1 MANEAKLREY
11 LKRVTADLHET
22 SERLRAVDEQN
33 HEPIAIVGMGCRYPG
48 GVRTPEALWRLV
60 ESGVDAV
67 TPFPA
72 DRGWDVENLYDP
84 DPDAHGKSYTR
95 EGGFLHDAGEFDG
108 GFFGISPREA
118 LAMDPQQRLLLEVAW
133 EAVERAG
140 IAADS
145 LKGSRTGVFTGVM
158 YHDYVSRLNG
168 VPEEVEA
175 FVGTGNHGSVVSGRI
190 AYTFGFEGPAVTVDT
205 ACSSSLVAM
214 HLAVQALRSG
224 ECTLALAGGVTV
236 MSSPDTFVGFS
247 RQRGLSPDGRC
258 KSFAA
263 AADGTGWS
271 EGAGLLL
278 LERLSDAQRN
288 GHPVLAVVRGTAVN
302 QDGASNG
309 LTAPHGPSQ
318 QRVIRQALANARLS
332 PADVDAVEAHG
343 TGTRLGDPIEAQ
355 ALLATYG
362 RDRAEDQ
369 PLWLGSI
376 KSNLGHTQAA
386 AGVAGV
392 IKMVM
397 AMRHG
402 VLPRT
407 LHVDEPSPH
416 VDWSAGA
423 VSLLREPRPWPRGSR
438 PLRAGVSSFGVSGT
452 NAHVIV
458 EAAPTAPQPAAG
470 TDAVAGPDP
479 LPWVVSAR
487 SAAALGAQADRLRSW
502 LAEHPDAAPAAVG
515 RALATGRS
523 VLEHRAVVLGADRDE
538 LVAGLGALADG
549 VPAAS
554 VRRGVASPTRVA
566 VLCTGQGA
574 QRVGMGRQLYAAF
587 PVFAAAFDAAC
598 AELDRHLDRPL
609 RAVLDGPAEVLDRTG
624 YAQAALF
631 AVEVAAYRLVESWGV
646 VPDFVAGHSVGEVAA
661 AHVAGVLSLPD
672 AARLVAARGTLMQ
685 ALPTGGAMVSIR
697 ATEAEVRQHLD
708 TVGGA
713 AGAGLAA
720 VNGPESVVVS
730 GDEDAVLAVAA
741 HFAALGRSTKRLRV
755 SHAFHSARMDPM
767 LDAFGDVLG
776 QLTFA
781 VPRIPVVSTVTGA
794 VLDPD
799 EVRSPAYWLRNV
811 RDTVRF
817 EAAVATLRELG
828 VGAYVEVGPGGVL
841 SALTQEIVGADHSV
855 CAPMLRA
862 DHDEAATALAAA
874 ATVWARGVP
883 VDWAALFDGPPAPVD
898 LPTYA
903 FQRERYWLLPLPQAA
918 DVTAAGLTPTGHP
931 LLGAVFRSAD
941 GDEVT
946 LTGRLSVESQPWL
959 AEHAVRDVVLFPG
972 TGFVELALRAGAE
985 VGADQLAELT
995 LQAPLVLP
1003 ETGGVDVQVAAERT
1017 GGEAWQVTVHA
1028 RRSGTD
1034 DLWVRHATGLLAPA
1048 PGDGGATLADW
1059 PPTGATA
1066 LDVSELTGRAA
1077 RAGFAYGPAFQGL
1090 RAAWRVGTDVYAEVA
1105 LPEPAAD
1112 GAGAYGLHPA
1122 LLDAAV
1128 QAVGLGIVDPG
1139 EARLPF
1145 AWSDVTLSAHG
1156 ADTLR
1161 VRLTPTGADTVAM
1174 LVADATG
1181 EPVARVGS
1189 LVLRPLP
1196 AGELTSGGSPWRR
1209 SLFRLDWPRHAGGV
1223 GAPDGTTWAV
1233 LGDRPA
1239 PLPSGVTADRHVDL
1253 DALCD
1258 AGVPDVVLY
1267 PVAGAAATG
1276 PGPVHDLLAEVLA
1289 VLQGW
1294 LAAERHTGGSRLVV
1308 LTSGAVAVDDDAD
1321 VADLAGAAVWGLLR
1335 SAQAE
1340 HPGRFLVVDLDDE
1353 ESSASALA
1361 GLLSADE
1368 PQAAVRDGVVR
1379 VPRLVAAPEPDAPA
1393 PALDPDGTVLVTGG
1407 TGALGALV
1415 ARHLVTRH
1423 GVRHLVLTNRRG
1435 PTAAGAA
1442 DLLADL
1448 ADLGATATVEACDAA
1463 DPDALAALLDRIDP
1477 AHPLTGV
1484 VHTAGVL
1491 ADRTLTSL
1499 TAGSLDEVLRPKV
1512 DAAAHLHEL
1521 TAAHGLALFVTYSSA
1536 AGVTGSP
1543 GQANYAAA
1551 NAFLDALAHRRR
1563 AAGLPAHSLAW
1574 GPWVESGGGMT
1585 AGLDRADTDR
1595 LARAGVRPLP
1605 EADGLALLD
1614 AALLTGLPTT
1624 VPMALDGPA
1633 LRAQAEAGTLPSV
1646 LRGLVRAPR
1655 RRAARSGPAETAAL
1669 AERLAGLDREE
1680 RAAALLRLVLDQVAA
1695 VLGYADAAAVEAG
1708 RPFTELGFDSLTA
1721 VELRNRLGVVTGLRL
1736 PATLVFDHPTP
1747 LALAEHLDAETGT
1760 AAGAPPAPVAAVA
1773 ALDEPIAIV
1782 GMSCRYPG
1790 GVRSPEQLWDL
1801 LVAGGDGITGFPADR
1816 GWDVD
1821 DLYDPS
1827 GARRGSSYAREG
1839 GFLADAG
1846 DFDATLFKISP
1857 HEALAMDPQQRLL
1870 LETAW
1875 EAIEDARIDP
1885 LALRGRPVGVFA
1897 GMMYHNHAAGLA
1909 DVPEALDGY
1918 LGVGTA
1924 SSVLSGRVA
1933 YSFGFEGPAVT
1944 VDTACS
1950 SSLVALH
1957 LAVQALRSGE
1967 CDLALAGGVT
1977 VMATPETFI
1986 DFSRQRGMAPDGRCK
2001 SFSDAADG
2009 TGWSEGVGVL
2019 LVQRLSDAR
2028 RDGRRV
2034 LAVVRGTAVNQDGA
2048 SNGLTAPNG
2057 PSQQRVIRQALANA
2071 RLGVADVDVVEAHG
2085 TGTTLGDPIEAQALL
2100 ATYGQDRDDR
2110 DALLLGSVKS
2120 NIGHTQAAA
2129 GVAGVIK
2136 MIMAMRYGTVPA
2148 TLHVDEPSS
2157 HVDWSSG
2164 AVELVTQAREWP
2176 GVGRARRAAVS
2187 SFGISGT
2194 NAHVII
2200 EQSEPEPA
2208 AASAAPVGLPVPW
2221 VVSGRSERGLAG
2233 QAGRLA
2239 SFVRDRSVSPVDVS
2253 WSLATTRAALEHRA
2267 VVWGSDADELV
2278 AGLSAVA
2285 EGGPAVSGVVSA
2297 GRRAVLFTGQGSQ
2310 RVGMGRELYDA
2321 FPVFAA
2327 SFDEV
2332 CARFDGL
2339 LPRALRE
2346 VVFAE
2351 AGSETAGLLEQTV
2364 FAQAGLF
2371 AVEVALWELLSS
2383 WGVRADYLAG
2393 HSIGEVTA
2401 AYVSGMLSLADACT
2415 LVAARGRL
2423 MQALPA
2429 GGVMAAVGASEEAVA
2444 ELISVSGAAVDIAA
2458 VNGPASVVVSGA
2470 GDEVAPV
2477 VAACRERGWRT
2488 KELAVSHA
2496 FHSRLMEP
2504 MLGEF
2509 ASVVAGLDWRSP
2521 RVPIVSNVTGAVAG
2535 AGEVTDP
2542 GYWVRH
2548 VRQPVRFADGVVALR
2563 ALGVDT
2569 FLEVG
2574 PDATLTAMVAEI
2586 VADAGVRR
2594 VPASRRERSEVA
2606 AVTAALGQLWV
2617 AGVPVDWAAY
2627 HGQTG
2632 ARPRVVDLPTYAFD
2646 HRRYWINAATRSYR
2660 PPAARR
2666 TAADEDFWRAI
2677 EAEDLT
2683 TLAESLAVDADAPL
2697 ADVLPALS
2705 TWRRRRDAEAALD
2718 SWRYRVAWQP
2728 LTDDAAR
2735 AEATDFLLVVPAD
2748 ADAAVTDWAA
2758 ALGAA
2763 GGRIVEVDA
2772 ACDRKRL
2779 AHDLAEASTGRDGD
2793 VLPVLS
2799 LLALDTR
2806 PYAGAASVPTGLAGT
2821 VALAQALGDAGI
2833 AARLWILTRG
2843 AVSVGSR
2850 DRHVDPVQAMA
2861 WGFGSVLRAEHPHRW
2876 GGLVDVPE
2884 QPDQGVVRMLR
2895 TLIAGTGR
2903 EDEVALR
2910 GTGGHA
2916 RRLVRATYGD
2926 TGTRRSWTPR
2936 GTVLITGGTGA
2947 LGGHVARTLAA
2958 EGAEHLLL
2966 VSRRGGEAP
2975 GATALAEE
2983 LAGLGARVTLA
2994 SCDVAD
3000 RAALAALLD
3009 SIPAEL
3015 PLSAVVHTAAALD
3028 DNVVDAVSVD
3038 QLATAL
3044 RAKVDAARN
3053 LDELTR
3059 GTDLSAFVLFS
3070 SLAGLMG
3077 AAGQTT
3083 YAPGNAF
3090 LDALAQ
3096 RRRAEG
3102 LPATSLAWGLW
3113 ADGGVS
3119 AGEFEQR
3126 LSRTG
3131 FGAMAPETAVRA
3143 LTRALDRDETYLV
3156 VADIDWA
3163 RVAAAG
3169 GRRPHPLVRDLLAEA
3184 GAAGAADAPV
3194 PAADLRL
3201 RLAGMSGAEQLRA
3214 LGELVRAEVAAVL
3227 GHESAERVAPDR
3239 AFQDLGFT
3247 SLAAV
3252 ELRNRL
3258 DAATGLALPTTLAF
3272 DYPNSAALA
3281 GHIHAELL
3289 GGQALPVPA
3298 ATGPVVG
3305 DDPIVIVGMGCRFPA
3320 GAESPEGLWDL
3331 LTAGADAMSDF
3342 PTNRHWDLESLAG
3355 TDSCVSRGAFLADA
3369 GGFDAEFFGISP
3381 REALAMDPQQRLLLE
3396 VAWEAFEDARI
3407 EPLALR
3413 GDRVGVFA
3421 GTNGQ
3426 DYETVVRQ
3434 AGEALAGFGATGASA
3449 SVLSGR
3455 VAYSFGFEGPA
3466 VTVDTACSS
3475 SLVAL
3480 HLAAQA
3486 LRSGE
3491 CDLALAGGVT
3501 VMATP
3506 GAFIEFSRQGG
3517 LSADGRCKA
3526 FAESADGTAWGEGV
3540 GVLVVQ
3546 RLSDARRDGRRVLA
3560 VVRGSAVNQDG
3571 ASNGLTAPNGPSQ
3584 QRVIRQALA
3593 SAGLSTADVDVVEAH
3608 GTGTSLGDPIEAQ
3621 ALLATYGQGRDV
3633 PLLLGSVKSN
3643 IGHTQAA
3650 AGVAGIIK
3658 MVLAMRH
3665 GMVPA
3670 TLHVDAP
3677 SSHVDWASGA
3687 VELVTESREWPGVE
3701 RPRRAGV
3708 SSFGISG
3715 TNAHVIIEQ
3724 PELAAEAAPLPGPA
3738 AASAAEPV
3746 AAEESVHPSGAEQRG
3761 EADRGGPADGLP
3773 VPAPVG
3779 LPVPWVVS
3787 GRSERGLAG
3796 QAARLASFV
3805 RDRSLSPVDVSWS
3818 LATTR
3823 AALEHRAVV
3832 WGSDVD
3838 ELAAGLA
3845 TVAEGRVSGVVSAG
3859 RRAVLFTGQGSQRVG
3874 MGRELY
3880 DAFPVFAVSFDEVC
3894 ARFDGLLPRAL
3905 REVVFAEPG
3914 TADGALLDQTVFAQA
3929 GLFAVEVA
3937 LWKLLSSWG
3946 VRADFLA
3953 GHSIGEVTAA
3963 YVSGM
3968 LSLAD
3973 ACTLV
3978 AARGRLMQALPAGG
3992 VMAAVGASEEAVA
4005 ELIGA
4010 SGAAVDV
4017 AAVNGPASVV
4027 VSGAAGE
4034 VASVVATARERGWR
4048 VKELAVSHA
4057 FHSRLMEPMLDEFR
4071 SVVAGLDWRVP
4082 RVAVV
4087 SNVTGAVADP
4097 LELVDPEYWVRHVRQ
4112 PVRFADGVVALRAL
4126 GVDTFLEVGPD
4137 ATLTAMV
4144 AEIVGDAGVRRVPAS
4159 RREQSEVAAVTAALG
4174 QLWVAGVPV
4183 DWAAYHGQTGAR
4195 PRVVDLPTYAF
4206 DHAWY
4211 WPEAAPAA
4219 RRDAHGEALDG
4230 RFWAAVESGDPDLVG
4245 GELGVGADEPF
4256 SAVLPKL
4263 AQWRRAAQ
4271 QRSTVDSWRYRVVW
4285 RRQDVTGTGNL
4296 TGSWLVLMVPG
4307 QEDHPLLAGLAER
4320 GAEVVPV
4327 VLDALDRDEVAR
4339 RLAGAVEAGQP
4350 VAGLVSLL
4358 SLAGA
4363 GVVEAL
4369 AVAQALATTEVQ
4381 GRLWWLTRGAVSVDD
4396 AEPLTDVVGAAVWGL
4411 GRVVGVEVP
4420 LRWGGLVD
4428 LPGLLDGGVWGRL
4441 CGVLS

>member
-133 EAVERAG
+133 ETVERAG
-140 IAADS
+140 LAVDS

-168 VPEEVEA
+168 VPQEVEA

-190 AYTFGFEGPAVTVDT
+190 SYTFGFEGPAVTVDT
-205 ACSSSLVAM
+205 ACSSSLVAL

-236 MSSPDTFVGFS
+236 MSSPDTFIGFS

-263 AADGTGWS
+263 TADGTGWS

-288 GHPVLAVVRGTAVN
+288 GHRVLAVVRGSAVN

-318 QRVIRQALANARLS
+318 QRVIRQALANARLA

-362 RDRAEDQ
+362 RDRADDQ

-423 VSLLREPRPWPRGSR
+423 VSLLREPRPWPSATR
-438 PLRAGVSSFGVSGT
+438 PMRAGVSSFGVSGT

-458 EAAPTAPQPAAG
+458 EAAPPAPQLA
-470 TDAVAGPDP
+470 TDAVTGPDP

-487 SAAALGAQADRLRSW
+487 SAVALGAQADRLRSW
-502 LAEHPDAAPAAVG
+502 LAEHPDATPAAVG

-523 VLEHRAVVLGADRDE
+523 VLEHRAVLLGADRDE
-538 LVAGLGALADG
+538 LLAGLGALADG

-554 VRRGVASPTRVA
+554 VRRGVAGPTRVA

-574 QRVGMGRQLYAAF
+574 QRVGMGQRLYAAF
-587 PVFAAAFDAAC
+587 PAFAEAFDAAC
-598 AELDRHLDRPL
+598 AELDKHLDQPL
-609 RAVLDGPAEVLDRTG
+609 RGVLDGPADVLDRTG

-661 AHVAGVLSLPD
+661 AHIAGVLSLPD

-697 ATEAEVRQHLD
+697 ATEAEVHAHLA
-708 TVGGA
+708 TVAGT
-713 AGAGLAA
+713 AGARLAA

-741 HFAALGRSTKRLRV
+741 HFAALGRSTRRLRV

-776 QLTFA
+776 QLAFA
-781 VPRIPVVSTVTGA
+781 APRIPVVSTVTGA
-794 VLDPD
+794 VLDPE
-799 EVRSPAYWLRNV
+799 EVCSPAYWLRNV

-817 EAAVATLRELG
+817 DAAVTTLRELG

-841 SALTQEIVGADHSV
+841 CALTQEIVGADQAV
-855 CAPMLRA
+855 CVPVLRA
-862 DHDEAATALAAA
+862 EHDEATSALAAA
-874 ATVWARGVP
+874 ATLWTRGVP
-883 VDWAALFDGPPAPVD
+883 VNWAPLFAGPPVPVD

-903 FQRERYWLLPLPQAA
+903 FQRERYWLLPLPQPA

-946 LTGRLSVESQPWL
+946 LTGRLSVETQPWL
-959 AEHAVRDVVLFPG
+959 ADHALRDVVLLPG
-972 TGFVELALRAGAE
+972 TGFVELALQAGAE
-985 VGADQLAELT
+985 VGAERLAELT

-1003 ETGGVDVQVAAERT
+1003 ETGGVDVQVAAERA
-1017 GGEAWQVTVHA
+1017 GGGAWQLTVHA
-1028 RRSGTD
+1028 RRAGTD
-1034 DLWVRHATGLLAPA
+1034 DIWVRHATGLLTPEPDEDTGTPA
-1048 PGDGGATLADW
+1048 QW
-1059 PPTGATA
+1059 PPSDATS
-1066 LDVSELTGRAA
+1066 LDVSELAGRAA
-1077 RAGFAYGPAFQGL
+1077 RAGFAYGPAFSGL

-1105 LPEPAAD
+1105 LPEPAAGD
-1112 GAGAYGLHPA
+1112 AGGYGLHPA

-1128 QAVGLGIVDPG
+1128 QAVGFGIVDPG
-1139 EARLPF
+1139 EARMPF

-1161 VRLTPTGADTVAM
+1161 VRLTPTGADTVSM

-1181 EPVARVGS
+1181 APVARIGS

-1196 AGELTSGGSPWRR
+1196 AGELTAGASPWRR
-1209 SLFRLDWPRHAGGV
+1209 ALFRLDWPRYAGGV
-1223 GAPDGTTWAV
+1223 GAPDRTTWAV

-1239 PLPSGVTADRHVDL
+1239 PLPAGVTADRHADL
-1253 DALCD
+1253 AALCD

-1267 PVAGAAATG
+1267 QAAGAAATG

-1308 LTSGAVAVDDDAD
+1308 LTRGAVAVDVDAD

-1435 PTAAGAA
+1435 PAAAGAA

-1499 TAGSLDEVLRPKV
+1499 TPEALGEVLRPKV
-1512 DAAAHLHEL
+1512 DAATNLHDL
-1521 TAAHGLALFVTYSSA
+1521 TAGSRLALFVTYSSA

-1574 GPWVESGGGMT
+1574 GPWAESGGGMT

-1614 AALLTGLPTT
+1614 AALLTGLPAT
-1624 VPMALDGPA
+1624 VPMVLDGPA

-1669 AERLAGLDREE
+1669 TERLAGLDREE
-1680 RAAALLRLVLDQVAA
+1680 RAAALLRLVLDQVAT

-1721 VELRNRLGVVTGLRL
+1721 VELRNRLGAVTGLRL

-1747 LALAEHLDAETGT
+1747 LALADHLDAETGT
-1760 AAGAPPAPVAAVA
+1760 GADAQATPVAAVA

-1816 GWDVD
+1816 GWDVA

-1846 DFDATLFKISP
+1846 DFDASLFKISP

-2136 MIMAMRYGTVPA
+2136 MVLAMRYGTVPA

-2176 GVGRARRAAVS
+2176 GAGRARRAAVS

-2200 EQSEPEPA
+2200 EQAEPEHA

-2221 VVSGRSERGLAG
+2221 MLSGRSERGLAG
-2233 QAGRLA
+2233 QAARLA
-2239 SFVRDRSVSPVDVS
+2239 SFVRERSGLAVADVS

-2267 VVWGSDADELV
+2267 VVWGSDVDELA

-2285 EGGPAVSGVVSA
+2285 EGRLSGVVSA

-2321 FPVFAA
+2321 FPVFASA
-2327 SFDEV
+2327 FDEV

-2339 LPRALRE
+2339 LPRALRD

-2351 AGSETAGLLEQTV
+2351 TGSETAALLDQTV

-2383 WGVRADYLAG
+2383 WGVRADFVAG

-2401 AYVSGMLSLADACT
+2401 AYVSGVLSLSDACT

-2444 ELISVSGAAVDIAA
+2444 ELIGVTGAAVDVAA

-2470 GDEVAPV
+2470 VGEVASV
-2477 VAACRERGWRT
+2477 VAACRERGWRV

-2504 MLGEF
+2504 MLEEF
-2509 ASVVAGLDWRSP
+2509 RSVVAGLDWRVP
-2521 RVPIVSNVTGAVAG
+2521 RVAVVSNVTGSVA
-2535 AGEVTDP
+2535 DP
-2542 GYWVRH
+2542 LELVDPEYWVRH
-2548 VRQPVRFADGVVALR
+2548 VRQPVRFADGVAALR

-2594 VPASRRERSEVA
+2594 VPASRRDQSELA
-2606 AVTAALGQLWV
+2606 AVTAAV
-2617 AGVPVDWAAY
+2617 
-2627 HGQTG
+2627 
-2632 ARPRVVDLPTYAFD
+2632 
-2646 HRRYWINAATRSYR
+2646 
-2660 PPAARR
+2660 
-2666 TAADEDFWRAI
+2666 
-2677 EAEDLT
+2677 
-2683 TLAESLAVDADAPL
+2683 
-2697 ADVLPALS
+2697 
-2705 TWRRRRDAEAALD
+2705 RRDAEAALD

-2735 AEATDFLLVVPAD
+2735 AEATDFLL
-2748 ADAAVTDWAA
+2748 
-2758 ALGAA
+2758 
-2763 GGRIVEVDA
+2763 
-2772 ACDRKRL
+2772 
-2779 AHDLAEASTGRDGD
+2779 
-2793 VLPVLS
+2793 
-2799 LLALDTR
+2799 
-2806 PYAGAASVPTGLAGT
+2806 
-2821 VALAQALGDAGI
+2821 
-2833 AARLWILTRG
+2833 
-2843 AVSVGSR
+2843 
-2850 DRHVDPVQAMA
+2850 
-2861 WGFGSVLRAEHPHRW
+2861 
-2876 GGLVDVPE
+2876 
-2884 QPDQGVVRMLR
+2884 
-2895 TLIAGTGR
+2895 
-2903 EDEVALR
+2903 
-2910 GTGGHA
+2910 
-2916 RRLVRATYGD
+2916 
-2926 TGTRRSWTPR
+2926 
-2936 GTVLITGGTGA
+2936 
-2947 LGGHVARTLAA
+2947 
-2958 EGAEHLLL
+2958 
-2966 VSRRGGEAP
+2966 
-2975 GATALAEE
+2975 
-2983 LAGLGARVTLA
+2983 
-2994 SCDVAD
+2994 
-3000 RAALAALLD
+3000 
-3009 SIPAEL
+3009 
-3015 PLSAVVHTAAALD
+3015 
-3028 DNVVDAVSVD
+3028 
-3038 QLATAL
+3038 
-3044 RAKVDAARN
+3044 
-3053 LDELTR
+3053 
-3059 GTDLSAFVLFS
+3059 
-3070 SLAGLMG
+3070 
-3077 AAGQTT
+3077 
-3083 YAPGNAF
+3083 
-3090 LDALAQ
+3090 
-3096 RRRAEG
+3096 
-3102 LPATSLAWGLW
+3102 
-3113 ADGGVS
+3113 
-3119 AGEFEQR
+3119 
-3126 LSRTG
+3126 
-3131 FGAMAPETAVRA
+3131 
-3143 LTRALDRDETYLV
+3143 
-3156 VADIDWA
+3156 
-3163 RVAAAG
+3163 
-3169 GRRPHPLVRDLLAEA
+3169 
-3184 GAAGAADAPV
+3184 
-3194 PAADLRL
+3194 
-3201 RLAGMSGAEQLRA
+3201 
-3214 LGELVRAEVAAVL
+3214 
-3227 GHESAERVAPDR
+3227 
-3239 AFQDLGFT
+3239 
-3247 SLAAV
+3247 
-3252 ELRNRL
+3252 
-3258 DAATGLALPTTLAF
+3258 
-3272 DYPNSAALA
+3272 
-3281 GHIHAELL
+3281 
-3289 GGQALPVPA
+3289 
-3298 ATGPVVG
+3298 
-3305 DDPIVIVGMGCRFPA
+3305 
-3320 GAESPEGLWDL
+3320 
-3331 LTAGADAMSDF
+3331 
-3342 PTNRHWDLESLAG
+3342 
-3355 TDSCVSRGAFLADA
+3355 
-3369 GGFDAEFFGISP
+3369 
-3381 REALAMDPQQRLLLE
+3381 
-3396 VAWEAFEDARI
+3396 
-3407 EPLALR
+3407 
-3413 GDRVGVFA
+3413 
-3421 GTNGQ
+3421 
-3426 DYETVVRQ
+3426 
-3434 AGEALAGFGATGASA
+3434 
-3449 SVLSGR
+3449 
-3455 VAYSFGFEGPA
+3455 
-3466 VTVDTACSS
+3466 
-3475 SLVAL
+3475 
-3480 HLAAQA
+3480 
-3486 LRSGE
+3486 
-3491 CDLALAGGVT
+3491 
-3501 VMATP
+3501 
-3506 GAFIEFSRQGG
+3506 
-3517 LSADGRCKA
+3517 
-3526 FAESADGTAWGEGV
+3526 
-3540 GVLVVQ
+3540 
-3546 RLSDARRDGRRVLA
+3546 
-3560 VVRGSAVNQDG
+3560 
-3571 ASNGLTAPNGPSQ
+3571 
-3584 QRVIRQALA
+3584 
-3593 SAGLSTADVDVVEAH
+3593 
-3608 GTGTSLGDPIEAQ
+3608 
-3621 ALLATYGQGRDV
+3621 
-3633 PLLLGSVKSN
+3633 
-3643 IGHTQAA
+3643 
-3650 AGVAGIIK
+3650 
-3658 MVLAMRH
+3658 
-3665 GMVPA
+3665 
-3670 TLHVDAP
+3670 
-3677 SSHVDWASGA
+3677 
-3687 VELVTESREWPGVE
+3687 
-3701 RPRRAGV
+3701 
-3708 SSFGISG
+3708 
-3715 TNAHVIIEQ
+3715 
-3724 PELAAEAAPLPGPA
+3724 
-3738 AASAAEPV
+3738 
-3746 AAEESVHPSGAEQRG
+3746 
-3761 EADRGGPADGLP
+3761 
-3773 VPAPVG
+3773 
-3779 LPVPWVVS
+3779 
-3787 GRSERGLAG
+3787 
-3796 QAARLASFV
+3796 
-3805 RDRSLSPVDVSWS
+3805 
-3818 LATTR
+3818 
-3823 AALEHRAVV
+3823 
-3832 WGSDVD
+3832 
-3838 ELAAGLA
+3838 
-3845 TVAEGRVSGVVSAG
+3845 
-3859 RRAVLFTGQGSQRVG
+3859 
-3874 MGRELY
+3874 
-3880 DAFPVFAVSFDEVC
+3880 
-3894 ARFDGLLPRAL
+3894 
-3905 REVVFAEPG
+3905 
-3914 TADGALLDQTVFAQA
+3914 
-3929 GLFAVEVA
+3929 
-3937 LWKLLSSWG
+3937 
-3946 VRADFLA
+3946 
-3953 GHSIGEVTAA
+3953 
-3963 YVSGM
+3963 
-3968 LSLAD
+3968 
-3973 ACTLV
+3973 
-3978 AARGRLMQALPAGG
+3978 
-3992 VMAAVGASEEAVA
+3992 
-4005 ELIGA
+4005 
-4010 SGAAVDV
+4010 
-4017 AAVNGPASVV
+4017 
-4027 VSGAAGE
+4027 
-4034 VASVVATARERGWR
+4034 
-4048 VKELAVSHA
+4048 
-4057 FHSRLMEPMLDEFR
+4057 
-4071 SVVAGLDWRVP
+4071 
-4082 RVAVV
+4082 
-4087 SNVTGAVADP
+4087 
-4097 LELVDPEYWVRHVRQ
+4097 
-4112 PVRFADGVVALRAL
+4112 
-4126 GVDTFLEVGPD
+4126 
-4137 ATLTAMV
+4137 
-4144 AEIVGDAGVRRVPAS
+4144 
-4159 RREQSEVAAVTAALG
+4159 
-4174 QLWVAGVPV
+4174 
-4183 DWAAYHGQTGAR
+4183 
-4195 PRVVDLPTYAF
+4195 
-4206 DHAWY
+4206 
-4211 WPEAAPAA
+4211 
-4219 RRDAHGEALDG
+4219 
-4230 RFWAAVESGDPDLVG
+4230 
-4245 GELGVGADEPF
+4245 
-4256 SAVLPKL
+4256 
-4263 AQWRRAAQ
+4263 
-4271 QRSTVDSWRYRVVW
+4271 
-4285 RRQDVTGTGNL
+4285 
-4296 TGSWLVLMVPG
+4296 
-4307 QEDHPLLAGLAER
+4307 
-4320 GAEVVPV
+4320 
-4327 VLDALDRDEVAR
+4327 
-4339 RLAGAVEAGQP
+4339 
-4350 VAGLVSLL
+4350 
-4358 SLAGA
+4358 
-4363 GVVEAL
+4363 
-4369 AVAQALATTEVQ
+4369 
-4381 GRLWWLTRGAVSVDD
+4381 
-4396 AEPLTDVVGAAVWGL
+4396 
-4411 GRVVGVEVP
+4411 
-4420 LRWGGLVD
+4420 
-4428 LPGLLDGGVWGRL
+4428 
-4441 CGVLS
+4441 

>member
-423 VSLLREPRPWPRGSR
+423 VSLLREPRPWPRGTR
-438 PLRAGVSSFGVSGT
+438 TLRAGVSSFGVSGT

-458 EAAPTAPQPAAG
+458 EAAPPAPQPAAG

-598 AELDRHLDRPL
+598 AELDKHLDRPV

-697 ATEAEVRQHLD
+697 ATEAEVRAHLD
-708 TVGGA
+708 TAGEA

-781 VPRIPVVSTVTGA
+781 APRIPVVSTVTGA
-794 VLDPD
+794 LLDPD

-841 SALTQEIVGADHSV
+841 SALTQEIVGADQAV

-903 FQRERYWLLPLPQAA
+903 FQRERYWLLPLPQPA

-985 VGADQLAELT
+985 VGADRLAELT

-1003 ETGGVDVQVAAERT
+1003 ETGGVDVQVAAERA
-1017 GGEAWQVTVHA
+1017 GGEAWQLTVHA

-1090 RAAWRVGTDVYAEVA
+1090 RAAWRVGADVFAEVA

-1112 GAGAYGLHPA
+1112 EADAYGLHPA

-1145 AWSDVTLSAHG
+1145 SWSDVTLSAHG

-1174 LVADATG
+1174 LVADAAG

-1223 GAPDGTTWAV
+1223 AAPDGTTWAV

-1239 PLPSGVTADRHVDL
+1239 PLPAGVTADRHADL

-1379 VPRLVAAPEPDAPA
+1379 VSRLVAAPEPDAPA

-1415 ARHLVTRH
+1415 ARHLVARH

-1435 PTAAGAA
+1435 PAAAGAA

-1499 TAGSLDEVLRPKV
+1499 TAESLDEVLRPKV

-1521 TAAHGLALFVTYSSA
+1521 TAGHGLALFVTYSSA

-1595 LARAGVRPLP
+1595 LARAGVRPLS
-1605 EADGLALLD
+1605 EADGLALFD

-1669 AERLAGLDREE
+1669 TERLAGLDPEE

-1721 VELRNRLGVVTGLRL
+1721 VELRNRLGAVTGLRL

-1760 AAGAPPAPVAAVA
+1760 AAGAPPVPVAAVA

-2164 AVELVTQAREWP
+2164 AVELVTRAREWP
-2176 GVGRARRAAVS
+2176 GAGRARRAAVS

-2200 EQSEPEPA
+2200 EQAEPEPA
-2208 AASAAPVGLPVPW
+2208 AVSAAAVGLPVPW

-2233 QAGRLA
+2233 QAARLA
-2239 SFVRDRSVSPVDVS
+2239 SFVRDRGLSPADVS

-2278 AGLSAVA
+2278 IGLSAVA
-2285 EGGPAVSGVVSA
+2285 DGRSSGVVSA
-2297 GRRAVLFTGQGSQ
+2297 GRQAVLFTGQGSQ
-2310 RVGMGRELYDA
+2310 RAGMGRELYDA

-2327 SFDEV
+2327 SFDAV
-2332 CARFDGL
+2332 CAEIDPH

-2351 AGSETAGLLEQTV
+2351 AGSEAAALLDQTV

-2383 WGVRADYLAG
+2383 WGVRADFLAG

-2401 AYVSGMLSLADACT
+2401 AYVSGMLSLPDACT

-2429 GGVMAAVGASEEAVA
+2429 GGVMAAVGAPESAVREIIGA
-2444 ELISVSGAAVDIAA
+2444 SGAAVDVAA

-2470 GDEVAPV
+2470 AGEVASV
-2477 VAACRERGWRT
+2477 VGACRERGWRT
-2488 KELAVSHA
+2488 KELSVSHA

-2504 MLGEF
+2504 MLDEF

-2521 RVPIVSNVTGAVAG
+2521 RVPIVSNVTGAVAD
-2535 AGEVTDP
+2535 AGEITDS

-2548 VRQPVRFADGVVALR
+2548 VRQPVRFADGVAALR
-2563 ALGVDT
+2563 AQGVDT

-2586 VADAGVRR
+2586 VADVAVRR
-2594 VPASRRERSEVA
+2594 VPASRRDQSEVA

-2632 ARPRVVDLPTYAFD
+2632 ARPQVVDLPTYAFD

-2660 PPAARR
+2660 LPAVRR

-2833 AARLWILTRG
+2833 TARLWIVTRG

-2895 TLIAGTGR
+2895 TLIAGTGQ

-2983 LAGLGARVTLA
+2983 LAGLGTRVTLA

-3143 LTRALDRDETYLV
+3143 LTRALHRDETYLV

-3320 GAESPEGLWDL
+3320 GAGSPEGLWDL
-3331 LTAGADAMSDF
+3331 LTAGADAMSEF

-3355 TDSCVSRGAFLADA
+3355 TDSYVSRGAFLADA

-3434 AGEALAGFGATGASA
+3434 AGESLAGFGATGASA

-3546 RLSDARRDGRRVLA
+3546 RLSDAQRDGRRVLA

-3608 GTGTSLGDPIEAQ
+3608 GTGTTLGDPIEAQ

-3658 MVLAMRH
+3658 MILAMRA
-3665 GMVPA
+3665 GVVPA

-3677 SSHVDWASGA
+3677 SSHVDWTSGA
-3687 VELVTESREWPGVE
+3687 VELVTESREWPGAG

-3724 PELAAEAAPLPGPA
+3724 PELAAEPAPQPVLGAA

-3746 AAEESVHPSGAEQRG
+3746 TAAESVHPSGAQLRG
-3761 EADRGGPADGLP
+3761 ETDRGGSADGVP
-3773 VPAPVG
+3773 VPAPAGGASVG

-3805 RDRSLSPVDVSWS
+3805 RSRSGLAVDVSWS

-3880 DAFPVFAVSFDEVC
+3880 DAFPVFAASFDEVC

-3914 TADGALLDQTVFAQA
+3914 SETAALLAQTVFAQA
-3929 GLFAVEVA
+3929 GLFAVEAA
-3937 LWKLLSSWG
+3937 LWELLASWG

-4005 ELIGA
+4005 ELIGV

-4034 VASVVATARERGWR
+4034 VATVVGACRERGWR
-4048 VKELAVSHA
+4048 VKELSVSHA

-4112 PVRFADGVVALRAL
+4112 PVRFADGVAALRAQ

-4144 AEIVGDAGVRRVPAS
+4144 AEVVADVAVRRVPAS
-4159 RREQSEVAAVTAALG
+4159 RRDQSEVAAVTAALG

-4195 PRVVDLPTYAF
+4195 PGVVDLPTYAF
-4206 DHAWY
+4206 DHTWY

-4245 GELGVGADEPF
+4245 GELGVGADEPL

-4285 RRQDVTGTGNL
+4285 RRQDVTGNENL

-4339 RLAGAVEAGQP
+4339 RLAGAVEAGKP

-4381 GRLWWLTRGAVSVDD
+4381 GQLWWLTRGAVSVDD

-4411 GRVVGVEVP
+4411 GRVVGLEVP

-4428 LPGLLDGGVWGRL
+4428 L
-4441 CGVLS
+4441 

>member
-133 EAVERAG
+133 ETVERAG

-168 VPEEVEA
+168 VPQEVEA

-190 AYTFGFEGPAVTVDT
+190 SYTFGFEGPAVTVDT
-205 ACSSSLVAM
+205 ACSSSLVAL

-236 MSSPDTFVGFS
+236 MSSPDTFIGFS

-263 AADGTGWS
+263 TADGTGWS

-288 GHPVLAVVRGTAVN
+288 GHRVLAVVRGSAVN

-318 QRVIRQALANARLS
+318 QRVIRQALANARLA

-362 RDRAEDQ
+362 RDRAADQ

-423 VSLLREPRPWPRGSR
+423 VSLLREPRPWPRGTR
-438 PLRAGVSSFGVSGT
+438 PMRAGVSSFGVSGT

-458 EAAPTAPQPAAG
+458 EAAPPASQPDAA
-470 TDAVAGPDP
+470 TDAVTGPDP

-502 LAEHPDAAPAAVG
+502 LAEHPDVAPAAVG
-515 RALATGRS
+515 RALAAGRS
-523 VLEHRAVVLGADRDE
+523 VLEHRAVLLGSDRDE
-538 LVAGLGALADG
+538 LLAGLGALADG

-574 QRVGMGRQLYAAF
+574 QRVGMGQRLYAAF
-587 PVFAAAFDAAC
+587 PAFAEAFDAAC
-598 AELDRHLDRPL
+598 AELDKHLDRPL
-609 RAVLDGPAEVLDRTG
+609 RGVLDGPADVLDRTG

-646 VPDFVAGHSVGEVAA
+646 VPDFVTGHSVGEVAA
-661 AHVAGVLSLPD
+661 AHIAGVLSLPD

-697 ATEAEVRQHLD
+697 ATEAEVRAHLD
-708 TVGGA
+708 TAGEST
-713 AGAGLAA
+713 GAGLAA

-741 HFAALGRSTKRLRV
+741 HFAALGRDTKRLRV

-781 VPRIPVVSTVTGA
+781 APRIPVVSTVTGA

-817 EAAVATLRELG
+817 AAAVTTLHELG

-841 SALTQEIVGADHSV
+841 SALTQETVGGDQTV

-862 DHDEAATALAAA
+862 GSDEAATALAAA

-883 VDWAALFDGPPAPVD
+883 VNWAALFDGPPVPVD

-903 FQRERYWLLPLPQAA
+903 FQRERYWLLPLPQPA

-959 AEHAVRDVVLFPG
+959 AEHAVRDVVLLPG

-985 VGADQLAELT
+985 VGADRLAELT

-1017 GGEAWQVTVHA
+1017 GGGAWQVTVHA
-1028 RRSGTD
+1028 RRAGTD
-1034 DLWVRHATGLLAPA
+1034 DLWVRHATGLLTPE
-1048 PGDGGATLADW
+1048 PGEDTGTLAQW
-1059 PPTGATA
+1059 PPSGATA

-1112 GAGAYGLHPA
+1112 DAGAYGLHPA

-1139 EARLPF
+1139 EARMPF
-1145 AWSDVTLSAHG
+1145 SWSDVTLSAHG

-1161 VRLTPTGADTVAM
+1161 VRLTPAGPDTVTM

-1181 EPVARVGS
+1181 EPVARIGA

-1196 AGELTSGGSPWRR
+1196 AGELAPGGSPWRR
-1209 SLFRLDWPRHAGGV
+1209 SLFRLDWVRHAIAD
-1223 GAPDGTTWAV
+1223 GAADGTTWAV

-1239 PLPSGVTADRHVDL
+1239 PLPSGLPAARYADL

-1258 AGVPDVVLY
+1258 AGVPDAVLF
-1267 PVAGAAATG
+1267 PVAGATG
-1276 PGPVHDLLAEVLA
+1276 PGAVHELLAEVLA

-1321 VADLAGAAVWGLLR
+1321 VTDLAGAAVWGLLR

-1340 HPGRFLVVDLDDE
+1340 HPGRFLVVDVDDE
-1353 ESSASALA
+1353 ENCAAALA
-1361 GLLSADE
+1361 GLLPADE

-1393 PALDPDGTVLVTGG
+1393 PALDPEGTVLVTGG
-1407 TGALGALV
+1407 TGALGTLT

-1423 GVRHLVLTNRRG
+1423 GVRHLVLTSRRG
-1435 PTAAGAA
+1435 ADADGAA

-1463 DPDALAALLDRIDP
+1463 DRTALAALLDRIDP

-1499 TAGSLDEVLRPKV
+1499 TPETLGDVLRPKV
-1512 DAAAHLHEL
+1512 DAAANLHEL
-1521 TAAHGLALFVTYSSA
+1521 TAGSRLALFVTYSSA

-1563 AAGLPAHSLAW
+1563 AAGLPALSLAW
-1574 GPWVESGGGMT
+1574 GPWAESGGGMT
-1585 AGLDRADTDR
+1585 AALDRADTDR
-1595 LARAGVRPLP
+1595 LARAGVRPIP
-1605 EADGLALLD
+1605 AGDGLALFD
-1614 AALLTGLPTT
+1614 AALLTGLPAT
-1624 VPMALDGPA
+1624 VPMVLDGPA

-1669 AERLAGLDREE
+1669 TERLAGLDREE

-1695 VLGYADAAAVEAG
+1695 VLGYADAAAIEAG

-1721 VELRNRLGVVTGLRL
+1721 VELRNRLGAVTGLRL

-1747 LALAEHLDAETGT
+1747 LALADHLDVETGT
-1760 AAGAPPAPVAAVA
+1760 DAGTPTTPVAALT

-1801 LVAGGDGITGFPADR
+1801 LVSGGDGITGFPADR

-1827 GARRGSSYAREG
+1827 GTRRGSSYAREG
-1839 GFLADAG
+1839 GFLVDAG
-1846 DFDATLFKISP
+1846 DFDADLFKISP

-1870 LETAW
+1870 LETSW

-1909 DVPEALDGY
+1909 DVPETLDGY

-2100 ATYGQDRDDR
+2100 ATYGQDRDEPF
-2110 DALLLGSVKS
+2110 LLGSVKS

-2129 GVAGVIK
+2129 GVAGIIK
-2136 MIMAMRYGTVPA
+2136 MILAMRHGVVPA
-2148 TLHVDEPSS
+2148 SLHVDTPSS

-2164 AVELVTQAREWP
+2164 AVELVTESRDWP
-2176 GVGRARRAAVS
+2176 AVGRARRAGVS

-2200 EQSEPEPA
+2200 EQPEPA
-2208 AASAAPVGLPVPW
+2208 LVAPPAGDSSATSGVVVPVPW
-2221 VVSGRSERGLAG
+2221 VVSGRSERGLVG
-2233 QAGRLA
+2233 QASRLA
-2239 SFVRDRSVSPVDVS
+2239 SFARGRSDLSPWDVS
-2253 WSLATTRAALEHRA
+2253 WSLVTSRAGLEHRA
-2267 VVWGSDADELV
+2267 VVWGSSVGDLV
-2278 AGLSAVA
+2278 AGLSAVS
-2285 EGGPAVSGVVSA
+2285 EGRLSGVVSA

-2310 RVGMGRELYDA
+2310 RAGMGRELYEA
-2321 FPVFAA
+2321 FPVFASA
-2327 SFDEV
+2327 FDAV
-2332 CARFDGL
+2332 CAEFDVL
-2339 LPRALRE
+2339 LPRPLRE

-2351 AGSETAGLLEQTV
+2351 AGSGEAALLDQTV

-2383 WGVRADYLAG
+2383 WGVRADFLAG

-2401 AYVSGMLSLADACT
+2401 AYVAGMLSLADACV

-2429 GGVMAAVGASEEAVA
+2429 GGVMAAVGAAEELVT
-2444 ELISVSGAAVDIAA
+2444 ELIASTGAAVDVAA

-2470 GDEVAPV
+2470 ADEVAVV
-2477 VAACRERGWRT
+2477 VATARERGWRT
-2488 KELAVSHA
+2488 KELSVSHA
-2496 FHSRLMEP
+2496 FHSRLMDP
-2504 MLGEF
+2504 MLDEF
-2509 ASVVAGLDWRSP
+2509 RSVVAGLDWRVP
-2521 RVPIVSNVTGAVAG
+2521 RVPIVSNVTGAVADG
-2535 AGEVTDP
+2535 LELVDP
-2542 GYWVRH
+2542 EYWVRH
-2548 VRQPVRFADGVVALR
+2548 VRQPVRFADGVAALR
-2563 ALGVDT
+2563 GQGVDT
-2569 FLEVG
+2569 FVEVG

-2586 VADAGVRR
+2586 AVDAGVRR
-2594 VPASRRERSEVA
+2594 VAVSRRDLSEVGA
-2606 AVTAALGQLWV
+2606 LTSALGQLWV

-2627 HGQTG
+2627 HGQVG
-2632 ARPRVVDLPTYAFD
+2632 VRPRVVDLPTYAFD

-2705 TWRRRRDAEAALD
+2705 NWRRRRDAEAALD

-2728 LTDDAAR
+2728 LADDPAR

-2748 ADAAVTDWAA
+2748 AGTAATDWAA
-2758 ALGAA
+2758 ALGAV
-2763 GGRIVEVDA
+2763 GGRIIEVDA
-2772 ACDRKRL
+2772 AYDRKRL
-2779 AHDLAEASTGRDGD
+2779 AHDLVEASTGHGGD
-2793 VLPVLS
+2793 PLTVLS
-2799 LLALDTR
+2799 LLAFDNR
-2806 PYAGAASVPTGLAGT
+2806 PYAGAGSVPTGLAGT

-2833 AARLWILTRG
+2833 TARLWIATRG
-2843 AVSVGSR
+2843 AVSVGSQ
-2850 DRHVDPVQAMA
+2850 DRHVDPAQAMT

-2876 GGLVDVPE
+2876 GGLVDLPE
-2884 QPDQGVVRMLR
+2884 QPDQNAVRTLR
-2895 TLIAGTGR
+2895 TLISGVGQ
-2903 EDEVALR
+2903 EDEIALR
-2910 GTGGHA
+2910 SNGAHA
-2916 RRLVRATYGD
+2916 RRLVRAAYGD
-2926 TGTRRSWTPR
+2926 TGPRGSWTPR

-2947 LGGHVARTLAA
+2947 LGGHVARALAA

-2966 VSRRGGEAP
+2966 VSRRGAEAP
-2975 GATALAEE
+2975 GASALAEE
-2983 LAGLGARVTLA
+2983 LTGLGSRVTLA

-3000 RAALAALLD
+3000 RTALEALLA
-3009 SIPAEL
+3009 SIPDEL

-3028 DNVVDAVSVD
+3028 DNVVDAVSVE

-3059 GTDLSAFVLFS
+3059 DADLSAFVLFS

-3077 AAGQTT
+3077 AAGQAT

-3102 LPATSLAWGLW
+3102 LPGTSLAWGLW

-3119 AGEFEQR
+3119 AGDFEQR

-3131 FGAMAPETAVRA
+3131 FGAMAPETAARAFSRA
-3143 LTRALDRDETYLV
+3143 LERDETYLV

-3169 GRRPHPLVRDLLAEA
+3169 GRRHHPLVRDLLAEA
-3184 GAAGAADAPV
+3184 GAAVTADAPA

-3201 RLAGMSGAEQLRA
+3201 RLSGMSGTEQLRV
-3214 LGELVRAEVAAVL
+3214 LGELVRGEVAAVL

-3258 DAATGLALPTTLAF
+3258 DVATGLALPSTLAF
-3272 DYPNSAALA
+3272 DYPNSAVLA

-3289 GGQALPVPA
+3289 GGQGLPVPA
-3298 ATGPVVG
+3298 AVAGPVVG

-3320 GAESPEGLWDL
+3320 GAESPEGLWEL
-3331 LTAGADAMSDF
+3331 LTAGVDAMSDF

-3355 TDSCVSRGAFLADA
+3355 TDSYVSRGAFLADA

-3413 GDRVGVFA
+3413 GSRVGVFA

-3426 DYETVVRQ
+3426 DYETVVRE
-3434 AGEALAGFGATGASA
+3434 AGESLAGYGATGASA

-3546 RLSDARRDGRRVLA
+3546 RLSDARREGRRVLA

-3593 SAGLSTADVDVVEAH
+3593 NAGLGVADVDVVEAH
-3608 GTGTSLGDPIEAQ
+3608 GTGTTLGDPIEAQ

-3650 AGVAGIIK
+3650 AGVAGVIK
-3658 MVLAMRH
+3658 MILAMRH
-3665 GMVPA
+3665 GVVPA
-3670 TLHVDAP
+3670 SLHVDVP
-3677 SSHVDWASGA
+3677 SSHVDWSSGA
-3687 VELVTESREWPGVE
+3687 VELVTQAREWPALE

-3724 PELAAEAAPLPGPA
+3724 PAPGLVALHAGE
-3738 AASAAEPV
+3738 SAAESV
-3746 AAEESVHPSGAEQRG
+3746 ATLGAALVESVSAAGG
-3761 EADRGGPADGLP
+3761 EADRIGSTDAEPEP
-3773 VPAPVG
+3773 VVASGVVV
-3779 LPVPWVVS
+3779 PVPWVVS
-3787 GRSERGLAG
+3787 GRSERGLVG
-3796 QAARLASFV
+3796 QASRLASFV
-3805 RDRSLSPVDVSWS
+3805 RGRSDLPVSDVSWS
-3818 LATTR
+3818 LVSSR

-3832 WGSDVD
+3832 WGSSVGDLV
-3838 ELAAGLA
+3838 AGLSA
-3845 TVAEGRVSGVVSAG
+3845 VSEGRLSGVVSAG
-3859 RRAVLFTGQGSQRVG
+3859 RRAVLFTGQGSQRAG

-3880 DAFPVFAVSFDEVC
+3880 ETFPVFASAFDAVC
-3894 ARFDGLLPRAL
+3894 AEFDVLLPRPL
-3905 REVVFAEPG
+3905 REVVFAEAG
-3914 TADGALLDQTVFAQA
+3914 SGEAALLDQTVFAQA

-3937 LWKLLSSWG
+3937 LWELLSSWG
-3946 VRADFLA
+3946 VRVDFLA
-3953 GHSIGEVTAA
+3953 GHSIGEVSAA
-3963 YVSGM
+3963 YVAGM
-3968 LSLAD
+3968 LSLSD
-3973 ACTLV
+3973 ACSLV

-3992 VMAAVGASEEAVA
+3992 VMAAVGVA
-4005 ELIGA
+4005 EELVTELIA
-4010 SGAAVDV
+4010 STGAAVDV

-4027 VSGAAGE
+4027 VSGAADE
-4034 VASVVATARERGWR
+4034 VASVVAVGRERGWR
-4048 VKELAVSHA
+4048 VKELSVSHA
-4057 FHSRLMEPMLDEFR
+4057 FHSRLMDPMLDEFR

-4082 RVAVV
+4082 RVPIV
-4087 SNVTGAVADP
+4087 SNVTGAVADG

-4112 PVRFADGVVALRAL
+4112 PVRFADGVAALRGQ
-4126 GVDTFLEVGPD
+4126 GVDTFVEVGPD

-4144 AEIVGDAGVRRVPAS
+4144 AEIAVDAGVRRVAVS
-4159 RREQSEVAAVTAALG
+4159 RRDLSEVGALTSALG

-4183 DWAAYHGQTGAR
+4183 DWAAYHGQVGVR

-4206 DHAWY
+4206 DHTWY
-4211 WPEAAPAA
+4211 WPEAAPVV
-4219 RRDAHGEALDG
+4219 RGNAHDDALDG

-4271 QRSTVDSWRYRVVW
+4271 QQSTVDSWRYRVVW
-4285 RRQDVTGTGNL
+4285 RRQPATGDENL
-4296 TGSWLVLMVPG
+4296 GGTWLVLMLPG

-4320 GAEVVPV
+4320 GAEIVPV
-4327 VLDALDRDEVAR
+4327 VLDVLEREAVAR
-4339 RLAGAVEAGQP
+4339 RLTAASETAAP
-4350 VAGLVSLL
+4350 VAGMISLL

-4369 AVAQALATTEVQ
+4369 AVAQALADTEVE
-4381 GRLWWLTRGAVSVDD
+4381 GRLWWLTSGAVSVDD
-4396 AEPLTDVVGAAVWGL
+4396 SEPLVDVTGAAVWGL
-4411 GRVVGVEVP
+4411 GRVVGLELP

-4428 LPGLLDGGVWGRL
+4428 LPGLLGG
-4441 CGVLS
+4441 